1 MKGELSTSVMA
12 SLIKS
17 KALAGSTWKKK
28 GKSII
33 YKIVGYIQTG
43 TDVLIQFRFC
53 SKSTKGSLG
62 EGSLSR
68 SEFLRKYELVKPI

>member
-1 MKGELSTSVMA
+1 MNEELSTSVMA

-33 YKIVGYIQTG
+33 YKIVGYTQIG
-43 TDVLIQFRFC
+43 VDVLIQFRFC
-53 SKSTKGSLG
+53 NKWDRGKLGECSLG
-62 EGSLSR
+62 R